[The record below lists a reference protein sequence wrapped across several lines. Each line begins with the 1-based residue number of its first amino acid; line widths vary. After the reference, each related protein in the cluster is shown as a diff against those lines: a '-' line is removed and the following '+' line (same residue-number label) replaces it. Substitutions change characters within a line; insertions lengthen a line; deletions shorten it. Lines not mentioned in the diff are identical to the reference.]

1 LIYRASAAFPQHEIY
16 GLTSQI
22 RRAAV
27 SVPSNIAEGAGRIT
41 KGEFIQSIGHARGSL
56 LEIETQLIV
65 AQRLGYLDS
74 KETGCAVSGDKRGW
88 QTIQRPDP
96 LAKANSLE
104 INPRG
109 ATFISSLATAE
120 RLSDTGNSPI
130 PTGNWQLTLQLENS
144 DSADEHDQTVN
155 QSG

>member
-1 LIYRASAAFPQHEIY
+1 MSSYQDLVTWQRGIDLCELIYRASPAFPQQGVY

-27 SVPSNIAEGAGRIT
+27 SVPSNIAEGTGRIT

-74 KETGCAVSGDKRGW
+74 KETDALLMVTNEVGKLSNGLIR
-88 QTIQRPDP
+88 
-96 LAKANSLE
+96 SLK
-104 INPRG
+104 P
-109 ATFISSLATAE
+109 SS
-120 RLSDTGNSPI
+120 SN
-130 PTGNWQLTLQLENS
+130 
-144 DSADEHDQTVN
+144 
-155 QSG
+155 

>member
-1 LIYRASAAFPQHEIY
+1 MISYQDLVTWQRGIDLCELIYRASSVFPQHEVY

-74 KETGCAVSGDKRGW
+74 KETDALLVVTNEVGKLSNGLIR
-88 QTIQRPDP
+88 
-96 LAKANSLE
+96 SLK
-104 INPRG
+104 P
-109 ATFISSLATAE
+109 
-120 RLSDTGNSPI
+120 SPS
-130 PTGNWQLTLQLENS
+130 N
-144 DSADEHDQTVN
+144 
-155 QSG
+155 

>member
-1 LIYRASAAFPQHEIY
+1 MISKTYQDLVAWQKGIDLCELIYRASAAFPRHEVY

-65 AQRLGYLDS
+65 ARRLGYLDS
-74 KETGCAVSGDKRGW
+74 KETEALLAVTNEVGKLSNGLIR
-88 QTIQRPDP
+88 
-96 LAKANSLE
+96 SLK
-104 INPRG
+104 PG
-109 ATFISSLATAE
+109 PSK
-120 RLSDTGNSPI
+120 
-130 PTGNWQLTLQLENS
+130 
-144 DSADEHDQTVN
+144 
-155 QSG
+155 